1 MFKGGTFMEFI
12 EFLKNRHLII
22 NSARK
27 LKDNSVR
34 QYNSRLISMLDK
46 KIYNGEK
53 QLNEEIIGKINLT
66 YANRSNEYERT
77 LKYYIEY
84 KNHLIKEKG

>member
-1 MFKGGTFMEFI
+1 MNFI
-12 EFLKNRHLII
+12 QFLKNRHLLI
-22 NSARK
+22 NGAKK

-34 QYNSRLISMLDK
+34 QYNSRLNSMIDQ

-53 QLNEEIIGKINLT
+53 QLNEDIVGKIKDT
-66 YANRSNEYERT
+66 YADRANEYERT

-84 KNHLIKEKG
+84 KNHLIQEGMKPNE